1 MMSNENNPKKPGK
14 SRRSKKKVEEIRPVV
29 LIEQDRINRAV
40 WGACDTFRST
50 VDPSIYKD
58 YVLTMLF
65 LKYISDVWLD
75 HYDSYRKEYGDH
87 AEIIEEILKHERFVL
102 PPEALFD
109 RLHEQRMLPGNGARI
124 DSALRALTASNFE
137 KLRNV
142 FQDIQFDSNK
152 LGDEKQKDEILCHLL
167 QDFAKDELSLRPSR
181 VGNLDVIGNAY
192 EFLIRHFASTSGKKA
207 GEFYTPP
214 EVSQLIALLVDPKPN
229 DQICDPTCGSGS
241 LLMKCGQLVKKR
253 NGARRYALYG
263 QEAIGSTWALAKM
276 NMFLHGE
283 DNHRIEWGDT
293 LREPKLL
300 NHNQQLMKFD
310 VVVANPPFSL
320 EKWGFESANEDGFQ
334 RFKYG
339 VPPRTKADYAFI
351 LHMISC
357 MKPDTG
363 RMAVVVPNGVLFR
376 GSVEGDIRRR
386 LIDENLLETVIGLP
400 EKLFYGTGIAAAIL
414 IFRSKKTDN
423 KVLIIDASQ
432 NFKEGKGQN
441 LLPDEAIEL
450 IAKTVQ
456 ERVAVPKFAVLVE
469 RLELAENDFNLN
481 ITRYVSAKQEEPEV
495 DLVALREE
503 RVRLKQEL
511 QELEHKLDGYLKELG
526 VSLSGPAPAV

>member
-1 MMSNENNPKKPGK
+1 MNYDSKQKNATKRRRGKKAD
-14 SRRSKKKVEEIRPVV
+14 EIRPVE

-40 WGACDTFRST
+40 WGACDTFRSM

-75 HYDSYRKEYGDH
+75 HYDSYQKEYGDH

-102 PPEALFD
+102 PPEASFY
-109 RLHEQRMLPGNGARI
+109 RLYDQRHEPGNGARI
-124 DSALRALTASNFE
+124 DQAFRALASSNFE

-167 QDFAKDELSLRPSR
+167 QDYGKPELNLRPSR

-214 EVSQLIALLVDPKPN
+214 EVSELIALLVDPKPN

-241 LLMKCGQLVKKR
+241 LLMKCGQLVRER

-300 NHNQQLMKFD
+300 NHNHQLMKFD

-320 EKWGFESANEDGFQ
+320 EKWGFESATEDVYQ

-376 GSVEGDIRRR
+376 GSVEADIRRR
-386 LIDENLLETVIGLP
+386 LVDDNLLETVIGLP

-414 IFRSKKTDN
+414 IFRSKKSDD
-423 KVLIIDASQ
+423 KVLFIDASQ
-432 NFKEGKGQN
+432 NFQEGKGQN
-441 LLPDEAIEL
+441 LLTREAIKL
-450 IAKTVQ
+450 ITETTQA
-456 ERVAVPKFAVLVE
+456 RVSVPRFAVLVE
-469 RLELAENDFNLN
+469 RLQMAENDYNLN
-481 ITRYVSAKQEEPEV
+481 ITRYVSATPEEPVV
-495 DLVALREE
+495 DFLELRNE
-503 RVRLKQEL
+503 RERLKLEL
-511 QELEHKLDGYLKELG
+511 AQLEQTVDGYLRELG
-526 VSLSGPAPAV
+526 ISLTGQPTSI